1 MCFSGTLGAMNIQRL
16 LPVAA
21 AVAALSCTAHAV
33 DLMPRGAFV
42 VGGLAEHETYTLSA
56 GAIWPWSWRKEAMGG
71 ELTGL
76 TEGYVSY
83 WKARAAA
90 GRQSF
95 TQVGLVPLVRY
106 RFSQGRSDWYL
117 EGGIGISVM
126 DRLYRTPQKQFSTSF
141 NFVDTLGVGRSFGAQ
156 RQHEVGLRVVHMSNG
171 SIKKPNPGE
180 NFLQLRY
187 AAMF

>member
-1 MCFSGTLGAMNIQRL
+1 MNLPRL
-16 LPVAA
+16 LAVAA
-21 AVAALSCTAHAV
+21 AVAAFSSTACAL

-42 VGGLAEHETYTLSA
+42 IGGVAPHATHSLAA
-56 GAIWPWSWRKEAMGG
+56 GVIWPWSWRREMLGG

-83 WKARAAA
+83 WKARATV

-106 RFSQGRSDWYL
+106 RFSQGRSDWFV
-117 EGGIGISVM
+117 EGGIGISVT
-126 DRLYRTPQKQFSTSF
+126 DRLYRTPEKQFSTSF
-141 NFVDTLGVGRSFGAQ
+141 NFVDTLGAGRSFGAQ
-156 RQHEVGLRVVHMSNG
+156 RQHEVGLRIVHMSNA
-171 SIKKPNPGE
+171 SIKRPNPGE
-180 NFLQLRY
+180 NFVQLRY